1 MGFNKIEYDNQY
13 AKEKYDR
20 IPVIVPKGDKEK
32 IKTAAEERGYK
43 STNEF
48 IKALIYKEIE
58 KE

>member
-20 IPVIVPKGDKEK
+20 IPIMVPKGDKEK
-32 IKTAAEERGYK
+32 IKAAAEKRGYK

-48 IKALIYKEIE
+48 IKALIYTEIE